1 MTPAPLPNDSP
12 GNSIAF
18 VARIRRGLA
27 DYSHHLGLFSRNARL
42 YLFGSFLIGINFQV
56 FMLLLNLLLKELG
69 YVEGDIGL
77 VASSR
82 AVGMSVIAIPAGML
96 LSRVRLKPIL
106 MGSCVLFAFFSYFIA
121 TTQQFVLLLGFSILS
136 GMAFSFYRVAS
147 GPFYMRN
154 STPEERTYLFSF
166 SFGTNLM
173 AGMIG
178 AAGAGRLATVIGERS
193 GDMVW
198 GYQCTLFIG
207 IGVSLLALIPFLLI
221 RSAPPS
227 KDEDRITLTRAQFG
241 RRGRFYAK
249 VFVTNFM
256 IGMGAGLIIPFLN
269 LYFRDRFNLAP
280 DTIGLYYSIVHGSM
294 LVGSL
299 AGPVLVKRL
308 GLVRTVVVTQ
318 VLSIPFMIM
327 LSYTFWLPLAV
338 LAFVLRGGLM
348 NLGVPLVTNLGMELA
363 EKKEHGLVGAL
374 LMVGWTSSWMVS
386 AAVGGSL
393 IEHYGYTFT
402 MNLTIVVYLF
412 STVMFYRMFR
422 RAEIKNGN
430 GRGWQFVREVS
441 A

>member
-1 MTPAPLPNDSP
+1 MTPVPPSKDQLGDSLF
-12 GNSIAF
+12 SA
-18 VARIRRGLA
+18 ARIRRGLV

-42 YLFGSFLIGINFQV
+42 YLLGSFLIGINFQV
-56 FMLLLNLLLKELG
+56 FMLLLNLLLKEAG

-82 AVGMSVIAIPAGML
+82 AVGMSVIAIPAGIL
-96 LSRVRLKPIL
+96 LSRVQLKPIL
-106 MGSCVLFAFFSYFIA
+106 MASCVLFAFFSYFIA
-121 TTQQFVLLLGFSILS
+121 TTQQFVLLLGFSMLS
-136 GMAFSFYRVAS
+136 GMAFSFYRVAA

-154 STPEERTYLFSF
+154 STPTERTYLFSF
-166 SFGTNLM
+166 SFGANLL

-178 AAGAGRLATVIGERS
+178 AAGAGRLAAVIGERS
-193 GDMVW
+193 GDLVW

-227 KDEDRITLTRAQFG
+227 REENRITLTRSQF
-241 RRGRFYAK
+241 RKRGRFYGK
-249 VFVTNFM
+249 VFITNFM
-256 IGMGAGLIIPFLN
+256 IGLGAGLIIPFLN

-280 DTIGLYYSIVHGSM
+280 DMIGIYYSIVHGSM
-294 LVGSL
+294 LIGSL

-308 GLVRTVVVTQ
+308 GLVRTVVITQ
-318 VLSIPFMIM
+318 VLSIPFMAM

-338 LAFVLRGGLM
+338 AAFVLRGGLM

-363 EKKEHGLVGAL
+363 EKEEQGLVGAL
-374 LMVGWTSSWMVS
+374 LMVGWTSSWMLS
-386 AAVGGSL
+386 AAVGGLL

-402 MNLTIVVYLF
+402 MNLTIAVYLF
-412 STVMFYRMFR
+412 STVMFFRMFR
-422 RAEIKNGN
+422 HAETRNGN
-430 GRGWQFVREVS
+430 GRGWQFAREDS

>member
-1 MTPAPLPNDSP
+1 MTSIPPSNDQSL
-12 GNSIAF
+12 SSLSLA
-18 VARIRRGLA
+18 ARIRRGAA

-42 YLFGSFLIGINFQV
+42 YLLGSFLMGVNFQV
-56 FMLLLNLLLKELG
+56 FMLLLNLLLKEVG

-82 AVGMSVIAIPAGML
+82 AVGMSMIAIPAGIL

-106 MGSCVLFAFFSYFIA
+106 IASCVLFAFFSYFIA
-121 TTQQFVLLLGFSILS
+121 STQQLYLLLGFSMLS
-136 GMAFSFYRVAS
+136 GMAFSFYRVAA

-154 STPEERTYLFSF
+154 STPTERTYLFSF
-166 SFGTNLM
+166 SFGTNMM
-173 AGMIG
+173 AGIIG
-178 AAGAGRLATVIGERS
+178 AAGAGRLAAVIGERS
-193 GDMVW
+193 GDMIW
-198 GYQCTLFIG
+198 GYQCTLYIG

-221 RSAPPS
+221 RSAAPS
-227 KDEDRITLTRAQFG
+227 KDENRITLTRAQF
-241 RRGRFYAK
+241 RKRGRFYGK
-249 VFVTNFM
+249 VFITNFM

-294 LVGSL
+294 LIGTL
-299 AGPVLVKRL
+299 AGPVLVKRF
-308 GLVRTVVVTQ
+308 GLVRTVVITQ
-318 VLSIPFMIM
+318 VLSIPFMAM

-338 LAFVLRGGLM
+338 VAFVLRGGLM
-348 NLGVPLVTNLGMELA
+348 NLGVPLVTNLGMEMA
-363 EKKEHGLVGAL
+363 EKQEQGLVGAL

-386 AAVGGSL
+386 TAVGGLL

-402 MNLTIVVYLF
+402 MNLTIALYLL
-412 STVMFYRMFR
+412 STVIFFRLFR

-430 GRGWQFVREVS
+430 GRGWQFAREVS

>member
-1 MTPAPLPNDSP
+1 MTPVPPSKDQLGDSLF
-12 GNSIAF
+12 SA
-18 VARIRRGLA
+18 ARIRRGLV

-42 YLFGSFLIGINFQV
+42 YLLGSFLIGINFQV
-56 FMLLLNLLLKELG
+56 FMLLLNLLLKEAG

-82 AVGMSVIAIPAGML
+82 AVGMSVIAIPAGIL

-106 MGSCVLFAFFSYFIA
+106 MASCVLFAFFSYFIA
-121 TTQQFVLLLGFSILS
+121 TTQQFVLLLGFSMLS
-136 GMAFSFYRVAS
+136 GMAFSFYRVAA

-154 STPEERTYLFSF
+154 STPTERTYLFSF
-166 SFGTNLM
+166 SFGANLL

-178 AAGAGRLATVIGERS
+178 AAGAGRLAAVIGERS
-193 GDMVW
+193 GDLIW

-227 KDEDRITLTRAQFG
+227 REENRITLTRDQFR
-241 RRGRFYAK
+241 RRGRFYGK
-249 VFVTNFM
+249 VFITNFM
-256 IGMGAGLIIPFLN
+256 IGLGAGLIIPFLN

-280 DTIGLYYSIVHGSM
+280 DMIGIYYSIVHGSM
-294 LVGSL
+294 LIGSL

-308 GLVRTVVVTQ
+308 GLVRTVVITQ
-318 VLSIPFMIM
+318 VLSIPFMAM

-338 LAFVLRGGLM
+338 AAFVLRGGLM

-363 EKKEHGLVGAL
+363 EKEEQGLVGAL
-374 LMVGWTSSWMVS
+374 LMVGWTSSWMLS
-386 AAVGGSL
+386 AAVGGLL

-402 MNLTIVVYLF
+402 MNLTIAVYLF
-412 STVMFYRMFR
+412 STVMFFRMFR
-422 RAEIKNGN
+422 HAETRNGN
-430 GRGWQFVREVS
+430 GRGWQFAREDS